1 MLPFSG
7 RHRLCPGLRPVDF
20 RTHRTLNRGKLGL
33 IALPILLTLNV
44 ACGPS
49 DADVAQAA
57 EESISNLASI
67 AVANLEC
74 SLTEAFSGGGDSLAV
89 MERNSTRMENLTG
102 TLELETDASNRE
114 KIKVIDEMNNL
125 SQDWEKELEEI
136 GCSVSEP

>member
-1 MLPFSG
+1 M
-7 RHRLCPGLRPVDF
+7 
-20 RTHRTLNRGKLGL
+20 
-33 IALPILLTLNV
+33 
-44 ACGPS
+44 
-49 DADVAQAA
+49 
-57 EESISNLASI
+57 
-67 AVANLEC
+67 
-74 SLTEAFSGGGDSLAV
+74 AV